1 MAASWKLQRGALLA
15 LVAVLGCVEMLAT
28 SAPAWAGAAA
38 TDVNARQNDGSTALL
53 WAVYEGDADQVSALL
68 KAGADVSLANEFG
81 ATPLSEAAR
90 TGNTKILA
98 LLLKAGANPRA
109 VNQEGETALHEV
121 ARTGNI
127 ESAKLLLK
135 AGANI
140 DARETWGQQTPLHW
154 AASQN
159 QPDMIRFLVSRGAD
173 PDARAAVRDWQRRV
187 TAEGRPKDMNRGGF
201 TPMLF
206 AARDGYVESVKA
218 LLQGKADINQPDPDG
233 TTPLLLTLI
242 NGHWDTAKLLIES
255 GANVND
261 WDFWGQS
268 PLYIA
273 VDMNI
278 LPAGYRVELPT
289 TDTAN
294 GVEVIKMLLARGANP
309 NVQLKLRPPYRNAVQ
324 DRGADA
330 TLITGATPLMRAATG
345 GDVEVVKLLLDA
357 GAIVDLPNE
366 DYTTPLMA
374 AVSAAGTRGKN
385 KTEDQ
390 ALAVVEVLH
399 AAGANVNT
407 ADRRGLTAIHSAAFR
422 GWNKIV
428 KVLADYGANLDA
440 KESDKLTPLDYA
452 MGRSRVGFLQTKPPA
467 RPETAALLHQ
477 LGAKAENPN
486 LPPWPGVGTPGL
498 RAIVPE

>member
-1 MAASWKLQRGALLA
+1 MSGFASPRRGRLLA
-15 LVAVLGCVEMLAT
+15 LVAALACI
-28 SAPAWAGAAA
+28 APTWA
-38 TDVNARQNDGSTALL
+38 DINARQNDGSTALL
-53 WAVYEGDADQVSALL
+53 LAVYAGDVQRVSTLL
-68 KAGADVSLANEFG
+68 KSGADVRIANEFG

-90 TGNTKILA
+90 TGNTQILA
-98 LLLKAGANPRA
+98 MLLKAGANPRA

-127 ESAKLLLK
+127 ESAKLLLR
-135 AGANI
+135 AGADI
-140 DARETWGQQTPLHW
+140 EARETWAQQTPLHW

-159 QPDMIRFLVSRGAD
+159 QPEMIRLLLSKGAN
-173 PDARAAVRDWQRRV
+173 PDARATVRDWQRRV

-201 TPMLF
+201 TPLLL
-206 AARDGYVESVKA
+206 AARDGFSQSVKA
-218 LLQGKADINQPDPDG
+218 LLQGKADINLPDPDG

-278 LPAGYRVELPT
+278 LPAGFRVELPT
-289 TDTAN
+289 TDTTN
-294 GVEVIKMLLARGANP
+294 GIEVIRMLLARGANA

-330 TLITGATPLMRAATG
+330 TLVTGATPLMRAATG
-345 GDVEVVKLLLDA
+345 GDVEVVKLLLAA
-357 GAIVDLPNE
+357 GALVDLPNE
-366 DYTTPLMA
+366 DDTTPLMA

-385 KTEDQ
+385 KTEED
-390 ALAVVEVLH
+390 ALACVRLLH
-399 AAGANVNT
+399 AAGANVN
-407 ADRRGLTAIHSAAFR
+407 ASSRRGMTAAHSAALR
-422 GWNKIV
+422 GWNKMLSA
-428 KVLADYGANLDA
+428 LAGWGANLDA
-440 KESDKLTPLDYA
+440 RESDKLTPLDYA
-452 MGRSRVGFLQTKPPA
+452 MGRSRVGFLQTKPPVRA
-467 RPETAALLHQ
+467 ETAALLRQ
-477 LGAKAENPN
+477 LGAKAETPT

>member
-1 MAASWKLQRGALLA
+1 MVATRRLRRGPLLA
-15 LVAVLGCVEMLAT
+15 LVTALACN
-28 SAPAWAGAAA
+28 APAWPASALAGTAA
-38 TDVNARQNDGSTALL
+38 DVNARQNDGSTALL
-53 WAVYEGDADQVSALL
+53 WAVYQGDADRVSTLL
-68 KAGADVSLANEFG
+68 RAGADVSLANEFG

-90 TGNTKILA
+90 TGNTQILGV
-98 LLLKAGANPRA
+98 LLKAGANPRA

-127 ESAKLLLK
+127 EAAKLLLK
-135 AGANI
+135 DGANI
-140 DARETWGQQTPLHW
+140 DARETWGGQTPLHW

-159 QPDMIRFLVSRGAD
+159 QPAMIRFLISKGAD

-201 TPMLF
+201 TPLLF
-206 AARDGYVESVKA
+206 AARDGYVDSVNA
-218 LLQGKADINQPDPDG
+218 LLQGRADINRPDPDG

-242 NGHWDTAKLLIES
+242 NGHWDTAKLLIEA

-278 LPAGYRVELPT
+278 LPAGFRVELPT
-289 TDTAN
+289 TDKAT
-294 GVEVIKMLLARGANP
+294 GVEVIKMLLARGANA
-309 NVQLKLRPPYRNAVQ
+309 NAQLKLRPPYRNAVQ

-330 TLITGATPLMRAATG
+330 TLVTGATPLMRAATG
-345 GDVEVVKLLLDA
+345 GDVEVVRLLLDA

-366 DYTTPLMA
+366 DHTTPLMA

-422 GWNKIV
+422 GWDKIV
-428 KVLADYGANLDA
+428 KVLAGYGANLDA
-440 KESDKLTPLDYA
+440 RESDKLTPLDYA
-452 MGRSRVGFLQTKPPA
+452 MGRSRVGFLQTKPPVRA
-467 RPETAALLHQ
+467 ETAALLRQ

-498 RAIVPE
+498 RAVVPE